1 MQVQRRAYAI
11 AGAMALVALSVGA
24 STAAAADG
32 NRTVMSHDHQAST
45 ATPIKHLVVIFDEN
59 ISFDHYFGTYPF
71 AANLPGEQPFHARRD
86 TPTVN
91 GLFNSVGPAGVTG
104 PLLTANPNL
113 SNPLRLPPSDPMT
126 CDQGHGYTAE
136 QSAADHGAEDQF
148 AQTTGKNVTLASC
161 LAGFNYLG
169 KPEVVPAG
177 GAANFA
183 VMDYYDGNSVTA
195 LWKYAQHYAMSDNMF
210 ATNYGPSTPGAL
222 NVIAGQTYGATCG
235 PTFATINDSPC
246 PAPPGY
252 NGTTVGASNI
262 TAGPPAAAG
271 PGTSYG
277 DADPTYDI
285 CSYLPSS
292 DGGDGNTPATTLGMG
307 GNNIG
312 ADLTSANVKW
322 GWFEGGFDNGFVSG
336 SGTPPTT
343 AQICSQQNTNVGG
356 NAVTAYI
363 PHHEPFQYYASTANP
378 MHLPPTSVSM
388 VGRTDQANHQYD
400 INDFWAAADSGNM
413 PAVSYLKAPAYQDGH
428 AGYSDPL
435 DEQQWLVTTINHL
448 ESLRTWD
455 STAVVITY
463 DDSDGWYDHVLA
475 PITAQSQT
483 ALDTLTGTGTCG
495 SQLTRVP
502 VNSADQPEQ
511 GRCGLGVRMPFLV
524 ISPWAKSN
532 FVDNTLID
540 QSSVVKF
547 IEYNWRLPA
556 MGNGAVDGAA
566 GSILSMFDFHG
577 FRNPPLFLRPTSGR
591 TVARSGYRAG

>member
-1 MQVQRRAYAI
+1 MQAQRRVYAI

-24 STAAAADG
+24 TTAAAADSS
-32 NRTVMSHDHQAST
+32 RAAAAHQHHQGST
-45 ATPIKHLVVIFDEN
+45 ATPIKHVVVIFDEN

-71 AANLPGEQPFHARRD
+71 AANLPGEQPFRADRG
-86 TPTVN
+86 TPTIN
-91 GLFNSVGPAGVTG
+91 GLSNDVGPSGPTG
-104 PLLTANPNL
+104 PLLTANPNE
-113 SNPLRLPPSDPMT
+113 SNPMRLSPADPMT
-126 CDQGHGYTAE
+126 CDQGHGYTQE

-169 KPEVVPAG
+169 KPEVVPPG
-177 GAANFA
+177 GSSNFA
-183 VMDYYDGNSVTA
+183 VMDYYDGNTVTA
-195 LWKYAQHYAMSDNMF
+195 LWNYAQHFAMSDNMY

-252 NGTTVGASNI
+252 NGTTVAASNL
-262 TAGPPAAAG
+262 TTGGPAPAG
-271 PGTSYG
+271 PGTTYS

-285 CSYLPSS
+285 CSYLPGA

-307 GNNIG
+307 GSNIG
-312 ADLTSANVKW
+312 TELNSAKVSW
-322 GWFEGGFDNGFVSG
+322 GWFEGGFDNGFVPG
-336 SGTPPTT
+336 SGVPPTT
-343 AQICSQQNTNVGG
+343 AQICAQQNTNVGG
-356 NAVTAYI
+356 NPVTAYI

-378 MHLPPTSVSM
+378 MHLPPTSVPM
-388 VGRTDQANHQYD
+388 IGQTDQANHQYD
-400 INDFWAAADSGNM
+400 INDFWAAADAGNL
-413 PAVSYLKAPAYQDGH
+413 PSVSYLKAPAYQDGH

-435 DEQQWLVTTINHL
+435 DEQQWLVSTVNHL
-448 ESLRTWD
+448 ESLKSWR

-483 ALDTLTGTGTCG
+483 TLDTLTGPGACG
-495 SQLTRVP
+495 SQLKQVP

-524 ISPWAKSN
+524 ISPWAKRN

-547 IEYNWRLPA
+547 IEYNWGLPA
-556 MGNGAVDGAA
+556 LGNGSADAAA
-566 GSILSMFDFHG
+566 GSILSMFDFRDS
-577 FRNPPLFLRPTSGR
+577 RNQALFLSPRTGRQVHRP
-591 TVARSGYRAG
+591 